1 MDYDSLQKAAAEPM
15 ASSMI
20 ETFRAIGY
28 SLETAVADIIDNSIS
43 ADARNI
49 WIERLWRGGKSVI
62 VIKDDGIGMSGEEI
76 VKAMRP
82 GSQNPLSQRSEK
94 DLGRFGLG
102 LKTASFSQCRKL
114 TVISKKTGYAPV
126 FWTWDLDYVANFNKW
141 ELIKWIPEEF
151 TSILNDMD
159 SGTAVIWSDLDRII
173 SPNVSESDEN
183 AKVKFSNALDKV
195 KNHIAMTFH
204 RFMEGKTLNI
214 YWASHK
220 IEPWNPFCLSEK
232 KIQPFPSECIR
243 GGVIVK
249 GYVLPHQNNFS
260 SEAAYKRAEGMNGWS
275 AHQGFYVYRGGR
287 LLLAGDWL
295 GLFRREEQYR
305 LVRIQVDLPNTLDS
319 EWQIDIKKS
328 RAYPPASCR
337 DQLEAYARQVRN
349 KGADVYRHRGKIL
362 KQRAGTSF
370 QPLWLEKKT
379 DSRWSFVVNRESQI
393 VLTAKDMAKDKPD
406 EAIEILLRYIE
417 ESIPTPSIFIKEAED
432 GEKPKEPYSDIGED
446 LIKPMLTKIYKNL
459 TDDGLTPEQAKNR
472 LYSIEPFNH
481 YEPLIQAL

>member
-1 MDYDSLQKAAAEPM
+1 MDYESMQKASAEPM

-62 VIKDDGIGMSGEEI
+62 VIKDDGKGMSGEEI

-114 TVISKKTGYAPV
+114 TVISKKTGYSPI
-126 FWTWDLDYVANFNKW
+126 FWTWDLDYVANSNKW
-141 ELIKWIPEEF
+141 ELIKWIPDEF
-151 TSILNDMD
+151 LSILNGME

-204 RFMEGKTLNI
+204 RFMEEGTLNI
-214 YWASHK
+214 YWGSHK

-232 KIQPFPSECIR
+232 KIQTFPTEFIR
-243 GGVIVK
+243 GGVTVK

-337 DQLEAYARQVRN
+337 EQLEAYARQVRN

-379 DSRWSFVVNRESQI
+379 DNRWSFVVNRESQI
-393 VLTAKDMAKDKPD
+393 VLTSKDMAKDKPE
-406 EAIEILLRYIE
+406 EAIEVLLRYIE
-417 ESIPTPSIFIKEAED
+417 ESIPTPSIFIKEAEEA
-432 GEKPKEPYSDIGED
+432 EKPKEPFSDIGED
-446 LIKPMLTKIYKNL
+446 LIRSMLTKIYKNL